1 MQYVVL
7 DLSSNLWKVGFSG
20 EAAPRHIVYR
30 HSVHVLGDSSL
41 TYEEEVELMMRDI
54 FTRLLMCTARGRHI
68 LVCESLVEPNKSR
81 QALVKVPINNVR
93 QAVWPSESNPWLGA
107 RNSNAQTAHKQVLV
121 KRLGAAS
128 VCLLPAAQLAL
139 YGAGLDG
146 DALVVQVGYG
156 ETSVLPVASNVPLVH
171 SAVIAKFGTRDLLLC
186 LQSLALEVTM
196 WLTLFVNGR

>member
-1 MQYVVL
+1 M
-7 DLSSNLWKVGFSG
+7 
-20 EAAPRHIVYR
+20 
-30 HSVHVLGDSSL
+30 
-41 TYEEEVELMMRDI
+41 
-54 FTRLLMCTARGRHI
+54 
-68 LVCESLVEPNKSR
+68 
-81 QALVKVPINNVR
+81 
-93 QAVWPSESNPWLGA
+93 
-107 RNSNAQTAHKQVLV
+107 LV

-128 VCLLPAAQLAL
+128 VRLLPAAQLAL